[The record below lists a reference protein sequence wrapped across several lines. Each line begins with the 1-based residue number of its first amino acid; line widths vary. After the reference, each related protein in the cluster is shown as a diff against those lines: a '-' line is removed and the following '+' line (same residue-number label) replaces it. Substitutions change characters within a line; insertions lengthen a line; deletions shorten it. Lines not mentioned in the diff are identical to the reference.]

1 MSERRIAKIL
11 VALGL
16 LAAVVV
22 LTARVR
28 AELASRT
35 VELVLDLT
43 DARTVADA
51 QGVPLE
57 DYLRQMREAGINSI
71 GVSESTLQGLA
82 DGGLI
87 QLLKGGQLLG
97 LREFGGSLQPDV
109 EKALRTADYKPGLY
123 YAVVQDAAFG
133 QWLADQLQR
142 KLPVGAAK
150 LLTPPGRSPA
160 VVEAA
165 VSDDQVERMGIGI
178 VPSEIALVQQAG
190 LVVVPRL
197 ENARDVSGGYIAS
210 VLNEAGPNLHTIIF
224 NGKQVLGY
232 PNDLKQMAEEMKRR
246 GLVQG
251 LIEAPVQLGFIDQA
265 GQVDLAALVN
275 YRAARVYSIMRAELD
290 KYSPADAV
298 DRQTRAVKERDIRI
312 LYVRPILAK
321 IDQADRAG
329 ANLQYVRDLAA
340 GVRQEGFKLA
350 PVEPFGTLYPNR
362 PLMAL
367 MAVGIVAGGMLLLQD
382 LLPVSPALFYLLLV
396 LGSAGSGGLLF
407 FSRGDLLRKVLALGA
422 ALIFP
427 TLGAL
432 WAGGVALKT
441 RRTKASLGTLLWRA
455 AGALVGA
462 SLISVIA
469 SFFIGAL
476 LGGDSR
482 YLLEIEYFRGVKTA
496 VTLPLLLVGWAF
508 LYRYGLMPKDQ
519 DDEPGSHD
527 LLHQFT
533 WLGRRPIEA
542 WHIALLVVGAVAMYI
557 YIGRT
562 GNTSGLTVTGTE
574 VQARDLLERLMVV
587 RPRTKEFLIGH
598 PALMLAVWAGAQGY
612 RGWTALF
619 LVAGAIS
626 LSSLVNSFEHLR
638 TEFLISLWRMGNGL
652 ILGLLMGWAAIAV
665 VHWVWPWLTR
675 RWKAGQDA

>member
-1 MSERRIAKIL
+1 
-11 VALGL
+11 
-16 LAAVVV
+16 
-22 LTARVR
+22 
-28 AELASRT
+28 
-35 VELVLDLT
+35 
-43 DARTVADA
+43 
-51 QGVPLE
+51 
-57 DYLRQMREAGINSI
+57 
-71 GVSESTLQGLA
+71 
-82 DGGLI
+82 
-87 QLLKGGQLLG
+87 
-97 LREFGGSLQPDV
+97 
-109 EKALRTADYKPGLY
+109 
-123 YAVVQDAAFG
+123 
-133 QWLADQLQR
+133 
-142 KLPVGAAK
+142 
-150 LLTPPGRSPA
+150 
-160 VVEAA
+160 
-165 VSDDQVERMGIGI
+165 
-178 VPSEIALVQQAG
+178 
-190 LVVVPRL
+190 
-197 ENARDVSGGYIAS
+197 
-210 VLNEAGPNLHTIIF
+210 
-224 NGKQVLGY
+224 
-232 PNDLKQMAEEMKRR
+232 MKRR

-251 LIEAPVQLGFIDQA
+251 LIEAPVQLGFFDQA

-290 KYSPADAV
+290 KYSAADAV

-350 PVEPFGTLYPNR
+350 PAEPFGTLYPNR

-455 AGALVGA
+455 AWALVGA
-462 SLISVIA
+462 GLISVIA

-626 LSSLVNSFEHLR
+626 LSSLVNSFQHLR

-652 ILGLLMGWAAIAV
+652 TLGLLVGWAVIAI
-665 VHWVWPWLTR
+665 VHGVWPWLTR